1 MVTKAQVIG
10 IGKNTVSVKIINWT
24 NNVNWT
30 DNLNITCSINTFPG
44 ITSNLQS
51 GDYVYV
57 AFEDNLQS
65 KPVVLGM
72 WQNDNT
78 KNRTVNAT
86 LSNLTLTDGIS
97 IKDSVKISNKEISTL
112 KGINVNKTI
121 QKQIDDISKSVTEN
135 KKNLDKINTLFNGSN
150 FVLPTGS
157 YGSGKP
163 PSNAKEGQIYLK
175 II

>member
-10 IGKNTVSVKIINWT
+10 VGKNTVSVKIINWT

-57 AFEDNLQS
+57 SFEDNLQS

-121 QKQIDDISKSVTEN
+121 QKQINDISKSVTEN

-150 FVLPTGS
+150 FVLPKGN
-157 YGSGKP
+157 YGSGNP
-163 PSNAKEGQIYLK
+163 HSNAKEGQIYLK